1 MVTLKE
7 ACKIISK
14 TCPDQYIHCVN
25 EFPKV
30 FEFILVPNGLTIDD
44 VGGSIGIVDIPSVDK
59 ITGEVKYLCFD
70 DSTLQGDYKQY
81 SGDDIKS

>member
-44 VGGSIGIVDIPSVDK
+44 VGGSIGMADVPLVDK
-59 ITGEVKYLCFD
+59 ENGKVRYSNFMDPTV
-70 DSTLQGDYKQY
+70 QGDYKQY